1 MKDRPPPAKSD
12 EQTPFEK
19 FREMTQRLLQV
30 DKKDVPK
37 PRKVKRK
44 DRRKK

>member
-1 MKDRPPPAKSD
+1 MSDRPPPAKPA

-37 PRKVKRK
+37 PHKTKRK
-44 DRRKK
+44 GRHKG